1 MAEFKNFVLTL
12 DGQNLLA
19 KALTGKE
26 LKFSRVAVG
35 DGSYSGEFM
44 NMTALKNYKYDLE
57 INSCVVDR
65 DAKNLAVIRAVLA
78 NNLISAG
85 FYAREIGLFAIDP
98 DDNTE
103 KLYSYANSGNNCDYI
118 PPHTSGDVIEFLF
131 KLQINI
137 SNATNITF
145 PAGTGLLYVTH
156 DEINDIVENLQTD
169 INTRRKITDCSDL
182 MDDHQDQIDKRR
194 KITDCNDLMDDH
206 QDQIDNRVKIPD
218 CSDLMDDHQD
228 QIDNRVKIPDCSD
241 LMDDHQDQIDKCRKI
256 TDCSDLM
263 DDHQDQIDNRVKIP
277 DCESYRDEINDKID
291 AISYDFDIGEVKTLD
306 PGSDAVVTINKS
318 ATEPRWTFNFDLPAG
333 EKGDKGE
340 KGAKGEKGEKGA
352 KGDSATLNIQSGT
365 AEYTSDIGLQKVI
378 FISFSPSFSTEPF
391 VLTQIRQ
398 KYSRDDVSEELMSW
412 DGNDATIE
420 VVFKDKKGFA
430 FTFNTWKNGWHDFP
444 VYIDWL
450 AIEL

>member
-169 INTRRKITDCSDL
+169 INTRRKITDCKDL

-206 QDQIDNRVKIPD
+206 QDQIDKR
-218 CSDLMDDHQD
+218 
-228 QIDNRVKIPDCSD
+228 
-241 LMDDHQDQIDKCRKI
+241 RKI

-318 ATEPRWTFNFDLPAG
+318 ATEPIWTFNFDLPAG
-333 EKGDKGE
+333 EKGDKGD
-340 KGAKGEKGEKGA
+340 KGDKGA
-352 KGDSATLNIQSGT
+352 KGDKGEKGDSADVVDLDASLPIEGYDKYYCTIGETLILQWGKSQVLDQNVGEEIVFRETFKKKFTKGVWSVVTQMR
-365 AEYTSDIGLQKVI
+365 AESNEVGRDRVAVVTSIDLEGFNYFYDNNGKATSVGLFINWIAIG
-378 FISFSPSFSTEPF
+378 
-391 VLTQIRQ
+391 R
-398 KYSRDDVSEELMSW
+398 
-412 DGNDATIE
+412 
-420 VVFKDKKGFA
+420 
-430 FTFNTWKNGWHDFP
+430 
-444 VYIDWL
+444 
-450 AIEL
+450 